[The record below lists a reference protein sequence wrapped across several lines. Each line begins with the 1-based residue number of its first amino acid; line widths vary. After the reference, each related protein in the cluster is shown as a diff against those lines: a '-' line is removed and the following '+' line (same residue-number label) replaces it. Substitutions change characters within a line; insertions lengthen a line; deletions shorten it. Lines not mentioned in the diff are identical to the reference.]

1 MRQLFTASK
10 IQPLLVLAWILVFV
24 LGLLR
29 GGFYGKEEVVTESQW
44 DAVALKE
51 EKDLQTRNLST
62 AGKGAQTEAATIDA
76 ATPVKP
82 SSAYENSRRK
92 AVRDTREV
100 WNIVQEVWKENG
112 GKMELKSVITELER
126 RQQAVLD
133 DLEQLRASDGFEK
146 WREREAKE
154 LSAGVQERLHFLQ
167 NPEDCSKARKLVCD
181 LNDEC
186 GFGCSIHHAVYCLM
200 VAYATERILILNS
213 TGWIYDEKGFE
224 SVFLPLSE
232 SCTEAEVGSRSSWP
246 GTEDT
251 QIVELPIL
259 RLANPK
265 PTFTQMPPDLFQR
278 ISRLHGDPTLWW
290 VSQFLLYVLRPQPHL
305 SGDCFLS
312 FCGIMP
318 PKCVKL
324 ESFGGRQGMGGLVK
338 MHGMGEIKDLRGNR
352 DGRYRDG
359 QAMCLCFPHCIAITK
374 KRPN

>member
-112 GKMELKSVITELER
+112 KMDLKGVITELET

-133 DLEQLRASDGFEK
+133 DLEQLRASDGFEE
-146 WREREAKE
+146 WRKMEAKE

-265 PTFTQMPPDLFQR
+265 PTFTQMPADLFER

-318 PKCVKL
+318 P
-324 ESFGGRQGMGGLVK
+324 
-338 MHGMGEIKDLRGNR
+338 
-352 DGRYRDG
+352 
-359 QAMCLCFPHCIAITK
+359 
-374 KRPN
+374 